1 MALQASA
8 RRARLRLL
16 VGLRVA
22 RGREEAIDA
31 PISKVSLPRCPAR
44 LPGLAELSSRPAG
57 STGLVIEPD
66 LDRLDDAVEWHL

>member
-1 MALQASA
+1 
-8 RRARLRLL
+8 
-16 VGLRVA
+16 
-22 RGREEAIDA
+22 
-31 PISKVSLPRCPAR
+31 

>member
-31 PISKVSLPRCPAR
+31 PISKVR
-44 LPGLAELSSRPAG
+44 LSSTPSPLAWAGRASLAAG